1 MTRTRVVLLT
11 FLLAHSAAAQ
21 LRLGLVGTDT
31 SHVTAFARMLNDPAS
46 PDHVPG
52 ARIVAAYKGG
62 SPDNATSAKY
72 IEQYTAELRSK
83 WGVEIV
89 PDIATL
95 CSKVDGVLL
104 TSVDGRPHLAEAR
117 QIFASR
123 KPVWIDKPLASTL
136 EDAREIARLAREA
149 GVKWWTS
156 SSLRFSALI
165 QELKGPGITGAIT
178 WGPGPFE
185 EHHHLDLSWYAIHPI
200 EMLYTLMGPGCV
212 EVTRVYTEGAD
223 EIVGRWKDGRIGS
236 VRALRPYGGY
246 GAVVFKGREVIQSNP
261 KAATGYRPMVVE
273 IVKFF
278 ETGVVPVPVE
288 ESLEMFAFMDAALRS
303 KQAGGRPAALR

>member
-1 MTRTRVVLLT
+1 MKALLIALCAT
-11 FLLAHSAAAQ
+11 AGLGAE

-31 SHVTAFARMLNDPAS
+31 SHVVAFARLLNDPAAQG
-46 PDHVPG
+46 HVSG

-62 SPDNATSAKY
+62 SPDNEISRKY
-72 IEQYTAELRSK
+72 IDQYTEELRTK

-117 QIFASR
+117 QIFAAR
-123 KPVWIDKPLASTL
+123 KPVWIDKPLAATL
-136 EDAREIARLAREA
+136 EDAREIARLAAEA
-149 GVKWWTS
+149 GVPWWTS
-156 SSLRFSALI
+156 SSLRFAEML
-165 QELKGPGITGAIT
+165 EPLKGPGVTGALT

-212 EVTRVYTEGAD
+212 EVTRTHTEGAD

-236 VRALRPYGGY
+236 IRAMRPYGGY
-246 GAVVFKGREVIQSNP
+246 GAVVFRGREVVQTDP
-261 KAATGYRPMVVE
+261 KAGTSYRPMLVE
-273 IVKFF
+273 IVEFF
-278 ETGVVPVPVE
+278 ETRVAPVPPA
-288 ESLEMFAFMDAALRS
+288 ESLEMFVFMDAALRS
-303 KQAGGRPAALR
+303 KQAGGKPVALR

>member
-1 MTRTRVVLLT
+1 MKRTILA
-11 FLLAHSAAAQ
+11 LLAVTAAGAEI
-21 LRLGLVGTDT
+21 RLGLVGTDT
-31 SHVTAFARMLNDPAS
+31 SHVTAFARLLNDSSAS
-46 PDHVPG
+46 DHVPG

-62 SPDNATSAKY
+62 TPDNEISRKY
-72 IEQYTAELRSK
+72 IDQYTEELRSK

-89 PDIATL
+89 GDIATL

-104 TSVDGRPHLAEAR
+104 TSVDGRPHLREAR
-117 QIFASR
+117 EIFASK

-136 EDAREIARLAREA
+136 EDAREIAWLAKEA

-156 SSLRFSALI
+156 SSLRFAEMLTPV
-165 QELKGPGITGAIT
+165 KGPGITGALA

-212 EVTRVYTEGAD
+212 EVTRIYTDGAD
-223 EIVGRWKDGRIGS
+223 DIVGRWKDGRIGS

-246 GAVVFKGREVIQSNP
+246 GAVVFRGRDSIQTNP
-261 KAATGYRPMVVE
+261 KGGAGYRPMVVE

-278 ETGVVPVPVE
+278 ETGVAPVPPE
-288 ESLEMFAFMDAALRS
+288 ESLEIFAFMDAALRS
-303 KQAGGRPAALR
+303 RQSGGRPVTLR

>member
-1 MTRTRVVLLT
+1 MKS
-11 FLLAHSAAAQ
+11 FLFALFAVAASGADI
-21 LRLGLVGTDT
+21 RLGIVGTDT
-31 SHVTAFARMLNDPAS
+31 SHVTAFAKMLNDHTA
-46 PDHVPG
+46 PDRVPG

-62 SPDNATSAKY
+62 TPDNAISAKY
-72 IEQYTAELRSK
+72 LEQYAEELRSK

-89 PDIATL
+89 PDIRTL
-95 CSKVDGVLL
+95 CSRVDGVLL
-104 TSVDGRPHLAEAR
+104 TSVDGRPHLKEAR
-117 QIFASR
+117 EIFASK

-136 EDAREIARLAREA
+136 EDAREIARLAQAA
-149 GVKWWTS
+149 GVPWWTS
-156 SSLRFSALI
+156 SSLRFAEMITS
-165 QELKGPGITGAIT
+165 LKGPGITGAMT

-212 EVTRVYTEGAD
+212 EVTRTYSEGAD

-236 VRALRPYGGY
+236 VRALRPYGSY
-246 GAVVFKGREVIQSNP
+246 GAIVFRGRDVAQSDP

-278 ETGVVPVPVE
+278 QTGVIPVPVE
-288 ESLEMFAFMDAALRS
+288 ESLELFSFMDAALRS
-303 KQAGGRPAALR
+303 KQAGGKPMPLK